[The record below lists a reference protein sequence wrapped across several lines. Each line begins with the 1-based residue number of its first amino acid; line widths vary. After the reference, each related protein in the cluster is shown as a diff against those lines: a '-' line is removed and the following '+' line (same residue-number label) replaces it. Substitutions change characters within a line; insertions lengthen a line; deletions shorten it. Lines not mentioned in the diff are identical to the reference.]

1 MAQAIKTK
9 DFRVLAIG
17 TVLTQELRDEI
28 FQALK
33 DRDALAAGYGP
44 PELSTEALMKKIKG
58 SAKRMTGSE
67 EDFSPPIDDEEQKV
81 TMSPEDFSFSTE
93 GDMDKPTKEIIDG
106 DA

>member
-28 FQALK
+28 FEALK
-33 DRDALAAGYGP
+33 DRDRFVAAYQREHLTVTSVEILDVQTITP
-44 PELSTEALMKKIKG
+44 
-58 SAKRMTGSE
+58 E

>member
-1 MAQAIKTK
+1 MMTQAIKTK

-33 DRDALAAGYGP
+33 DRDALAAGYGL
-44 PELSTEALMKKIKG
+44 PEPIVEAFKNKKIKRTVKG
-58 SAKRMTGSE
+58 NWDRALTEEEVQKVTLNPGIE
-67 EDFSPPIDDEEQKV
+67 EDFSPPIDDSAE
-81 TMSPEDFSFSTE
+81 S
-93 GDMDKPTKEIIDG
+93 TKEPTNG